1 MILTDGVAILADDLT
16 GANDT
21 ALQFHLKGCST
32 QILTNYKE
40 IPQALAHT
48 QVWAVSTES
57 RTIEPEDARERAKA
71 ATKAVLANLNV
82 EHLYKKIDSTIRGNI
97 AMEIMG
103 IFEASDYE
111 AAVIMPAF
119 PNEGRITVG
128 GYHLLK
134 GIPIERTEF
143 ARDPQAPI
151 YESHIPTVLRYGL
164 PQEEKDSV
172 ALIEL
177 NTVKQGAGPIL
188 AKLNELICQGKTLIV
203 ADAVSSVDIEQVVL
217 AIKKCNTRILTCGS
231 AGAAQAF
238 CDVIFPEAKYHR
250 ISKSIPELPKLV
262 VSGSATDLAATQ
274 IKRLESDENIEDTY
288 FIEITP
294 EQILGSEQDDII
306 ERAVKNLVKKNT
318 VVIHTS
324 ALFSNPDAIT
334 VMLFEKE
341 ISREAFISMICD
353 YLASI
358 TQVIMSQKDVILI
371 TIGGETSYK
380 CLEALGI
387 FCLQIVDAVATAI
400 PLCADLESRFIV
412 TKSGNLGN
420 TNTMVEVLKYFEKDF
435 E

>member
-1 MILTDGVAILADDLT
+1 M
-16 GANDT
+16 
-21 ALQFHLKGCST
+21 
-32 QILTNYKE
+32 
-40 IPQALAHT
+40 
-48 QVWAVSTES
+48 
-57 RTIEPEDARERAKA
+57 
-71 ATKAVLANLNV
+71 
-82 EHLYKKIDSTIRGNI
+82 
-97 AMEIMG
+97 
-103 IFEASDYE
+103 
-111 AAVIMPAF
+111 
-119 PNEGRITVG
+119 
-128 GYHLLK
+128 
-134 GIPIERTEF
+134 
-143 ARDPQAPI
+143 
-151 YESHIPTVLRYGL
+151 
-164 PQEEKDSV
+164 
-172 ALIEL
+172 
-177 NTVKQGAGPIL
+177 
-188 AKLNELICQGKTLIV
+188 
-203 ADAVSSVDIEQVVL
+203 
-217 AIKKCNTRILTCGS
+217 
-231 AGAAQAF
+231 
-238 CDVIFPEAKYHR
+238 IFPEAKYHR

-387 FCLQIVDAVATAI
+387 SCLQIVDAVATAI